1 MCHRQAVSDM
11 MASKAIEYSKTI
23 YSGFNKDGID
33 VLILERLI
41 KKLNEDLNETKRT
54 INEMIRLVQELLD
67 FIIIKSISG
76 IGDNLVTRIIAE
88 LGDMTRFTKKN
99 KLVAYA
105 GLNPK
110 IYESGQKMEYICI
123 LQKKDNK
130 RLRCLLYLA
139 KHIQ

>member
-1 MCHRQAVSDM
+1 MCHRQAVNDM

-23 YSGFNKDGID
+23 YSGCNKDGID
-33 VLILERLI
+33 VLILEKLT
-41 KKLNEDLNETKRT
+41 KKLNEDLNEAKRT
-54 INEMIRLVQELLD
+54 INKMIRLVQELLD

-99 KLVAYA
+99 ALVAYA

-110 IYESGQKMEYICI
+110 IYESEQKDELLMHIT
-123 LQKKDNK
+123 KKGNR